1 MKVKSMISF
10 FQNRVN
16 WLFFLS
22 VIQATKTK
30 QNRVL
35 STGVDILDLVVS
47 SNALPLSYTTLVVAR
62 PSS

>member
-1 MKVKSMISF
+1 MKVKSMISL
-10 FQNRVN
+10 FQNRMN

-47 SNALPLSYTTLVVAR
+47 SNALPLSYKTLVVAR